1 MDKHKPIFLP
11 IGGLGLLLTILGD
24 LFYRPWVYKNNI
36 EDSGFVYIYPS
47 ITGTIA
53 AIFLLLAFAKGDM
66 TYIFSC
72 ACGVVVGCLIYECVQ
87 PILGT
92 GVFDIN
98 DFIAIFITGIF
109 CCLAIGYWKN
119 NL

>member
-1 MDKHKPIFLP
+1 MDTHKPLFLP

-36 EDSGFVYIYPS
+36 DDFGFVYIYPS
-47 ITGTIA
+47 ITGTITS
-53 AIFLLLAFAKGDM
+53 IFLLLAFAKGNP
-66 TYIFSC
+66 TYILKC
-72 ACGVVVGCLIYECVQ
+72 AGGGVVGCLIYECIQ
-87 PILGT
+87 PIVGT

-98 DFIAIFITGIF
+98 DFIAVFVTGIL
-109 CCLAIGYWKN
+109 CCLVIGYWKN